1 MDGSLPR
8 NRQREADMLVTR
20 NKNKEA
26 LARFLREEDGNT
38 TIVSIY
44 MSLAILL
51 LTGAAI
57 DVMRYESIRT
67 KMQHAMD
74 RAVLAA
80 ADLDQESE
88 PKGVVYDYVQKAGV
102 SDALTNVVVEE
113 GANYRMVTATGTTD
127 VNTLFMRM
135 GGIDQLSAPA
145 LSAAEEKISNVEISM
160 VLDISGSMRWNN
172 RMLNAKAASKK
183 FVDKVL
189 TTETN
194 GVTTLN
200 VIPYAGHV
208 NPGSE
213 MFDYFRGERP
223 EVIVPVDNTTQ
234 QTHDYF
240 EPWPQAISNIVLYFD
255 QNQNG
260 EFDDRTDVAHKI
272 QGWPE
277 GAPRDID
284 TIMNDIVGFVIKQN
298 PDLNNGDGLLGISIK
313 GGKNPTKYFTVYGNT
328 NGSDSDLGP
337 TNNRGKVPGG
347 GNTYEYN
354 QISFGSDSTYYQPS
368 NQTVTQRNVN
378 MPSSCIEIYDE
389 EFDTTALP
397 TSDDYVPHFMYWEID
412 EEVMDWG
419 WCPEDDTAIQYY
431 SDNKEQL
438 KTFIDD
444 IRMHDGTGAQ
454 YGMKYALS
462 LLDPITRDAISY
474 MIDEGVIDAKF
485 QGRPIAWGDPETEK
499 FILLMSDG
507 MVTDQYRP
515 NDPQAPINGELELE
529 FQGGEYHYNFSA
541 KSKNV
546 ENLYKQCDL
555 AKQKGVI
562 IFTVAFETNDY
573 AANVLKNCASSP
585 SHFFRT
591 QGTNI
596 TDTFDVI
603 ARQINNLRL
612 IQ

>member
-1 MDGSLPR
+1 MR
-8 NRQREADMLVTR
+8 VTR
-20 NKNKEA
+20 KRTQETFT
-26 LARFLREEDGNT
+26 RFLENEDGNT

-88 PKGVVYDYVQKAGV
+88 PKSVVYDYVNKAGV

-145 LSAAEEKISNVEISM
+145 LSAAEEKIANVEISM
-160 VLDISGSMRWNN
+160 VLDISGSMRWNS

-200 VIPYAGHV
+200 VVPYAGHV

-213 MFDYFRGERP
+213 MFEYFRGERP
-223 EVIVPVDNTTQ
+223 EVIVPVDNTT
-234 QTHDYF
+234 TETKDYF
-240 EPWPQAISNIVLYFD
+240 EEWPQAISNIVLYFD
-255 QNQNG
+255 QNENG
-260 EFDDRTDVAHKI
+260 EFDDRTDIAYKI
-272 QGWPE
+272 EGWPE

-284 TIMNDIVGFVIKQN
+284 TIMNDLVGFVIKNN
-298 PDLNNGDGLLGISIK
+298 PELNNGDGLLGISIK
-313 GGKNPTKYFTVYGNT
+313 GGETWPNKYYTVYGNT
-328 NGSDSDLGP
+328 NGSESDLGP
-337 TNNRGKVPGG
+337 TNNKGKVPGG
-347 GNTYEYN
+347 GDTYQYN
-354 QISFGSDSTYYQPS
+354 EITFGSDSTYYQPS
-368 NQTVTQRNVN
+368 NQVVTERNVN
-378 MPSSCIEIYDE
+378 MPSSCIEIYDS

-397 TSDDYVPHFMYWEID
+397 TSDDYVPHFMYWEQD
-412 EEVMDWG
+412 EDVMDWG

-431 SDNKEQL
+431 SDDAVAL
-438 KTFIDD
+438 KAFIDD

-462 LLDPITRDAISY
+462 LLDPNTSAAISH
-474 MIDEGVIDAKF
+474 MITEGVIDAKF
-485 QGRPIAWGDPETEK
+485 EGRPIAWGDAETEK

-507 MVTDQYRP
+507 MITDQHRP
-515 NDPQAPINGELELE
+515 NDPYAPVNGEVELE
-529 FQGGEYHYNFSA
+529 FQGAEYHYNFSA
-541 KSKNV
+541 ASKNV

-562 IFTVAFETNDY
+562 IFTVAFETSDD